1 MCHLQCLLTTPISP
15 FSPPPLQVS
24 GAWIP
29 AAWEEAL
36 GKCLGCSFYLSFFE
50 LAAKEALPGK
60 LSWVLQLGG
69 GGVAV
74 AACLGTQPV
83 LLAAA
88 SLPGGQLAVWG
99 STRHLVPPPAHQQPQ
114 IGKGKDVK

>member
-1 MCHLQCLLTTPISP
+1 M
-15 FSPPPLQVS
+15 S

-36 GKCLGCSFYLSFFE
+36 GKCLGCSFYLSFLE
-50 LAAKEALPGK
+50 LAAEEALPGK
-60 LSWVLQLGG
+60 LSWALQLGG
-69 GGVAV
+69 GGVSV

-88 SLPGGQLAVWG
+88 SLPGGQLALWG
-99 STRHLVPPPAHQQPQ
+99 STRYLVPPPGHQQSREA
-114 IGKGKDVK
+114 KRKM